1 MSNYNDNKK
10 YEFNNASYSSKNITQ
25 HGKKLPVEYEDI
37 EIICIR
43 PEDSRIFHQL
53 AEI

>member
-1 MSNYNDNKK
+1 MLNYNDNRK

-43 PEDSRIFHQL
+43 TENSRIFQQL
-53 AEI
+53 EEI